1 MEEKPVND
9 RRFLF
14 DTNTALYFLGNQ
26 LAEPLS
32 AGMYGLSVISEIELL
47 AYPTLSST
55 EERQIRDFLSNI
67 EIIGLRSDV
76 KEETI
81 ALRRHNRVKI
91 PDAIIAA
98 SAKVWGATLL
108 TNDATLLKL
117 AGVSATSLK
126 LR

>member
-1 MEEKPVND
+1 MEPKPVND

-32 AGMYGLSVISEIELL
+32 AGMYGMSVISEIELL
-47 AYPTLSST
+47 SYPTLSST
-55 EERQIRDFLSNI
+55 EERQIRDFISSI

-76 KEETI
+76 KEEAI
-81 ALRRHNRVKI
+81 AFRRQNRLKI

-98 SAKVWGATLL
+98 SAKVLGATLL
-108 TNDATLLKL
+108 TNDSTLLKL
-117 AGVSATSLK
+117 TGVSATSLK

>member
-1 MEEKPVND
+1 MEAITVNE

-32 AGMYGLSVISEIELL
+32 AGLYGISIISEIELL
-47 AYPTLSST
+47 SYPTLSST
-55 EERQIRDFLSNI
+55 EERQIRDFLSKI
-67 EIIGLRSDV
+67 EIIRLRSDV
-76 KEETI
+76 KEEAI
-81 ALRRHNRVKI
+81 AFRRQNRLKF

-98 SAKVWGATLL
+98 SAKVLGATLL
-108 TNDATLLKL
+108 TNDSTLLKFP
-117 AGVSATSLK
+117 GIRATSLK